1 MCLSM
6 EEKKLIGS
14 FNHMANT
21 DSSKPC
27 NYAINEIYC
36 DANEVALFNQ
46 LVEKGFIFY
55 GDNDFWWHLTEKG
68 YAQWKAYNESLP
80 YPTKGC
86 G

>member
-1 MCLSM
+1 MCLNM

-21 DSSKPC
+21 DSKKAF

-36 DANEVALFNQ
+36 DANEMALFNQ
-46 LVEKGFIFY
+46 LMEKGFILY
-55 GDNDFWWHLTEKG
+55 GDNDFYWHLTDSGFDE
-68 YAQWKAYNESLP
+68 WKAYNESLP
-80 YPTKGC
+80 YPAKGC